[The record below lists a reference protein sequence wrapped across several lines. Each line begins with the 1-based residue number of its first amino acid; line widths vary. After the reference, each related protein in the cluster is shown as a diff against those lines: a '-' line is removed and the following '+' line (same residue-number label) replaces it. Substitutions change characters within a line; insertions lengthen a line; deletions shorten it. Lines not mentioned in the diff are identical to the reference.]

1 MDNKLQNFGR
11 RGTSRSRGKKRGQ
24 FAKKSVVIGRDN
36 NAIAV
41 SKRKAM
47 DREKKELK
55 LCTSESQPA
64 DQNRRIVDL
73 STFESDM
80 FCHECQIPL
89 SILDRTEE
97 TKFGLASVFTVP
109 CAKCHTPYR
118 VRTDKRMSTSNGFAL
133 NSVVALGFFNE

>member
-1 MDNKLQNFGR
+1 MFINSVKILHEYIFYLQ
-11 RGTSRSRGKKRGQ
+11 
-24 FAKKSVVIGRDN
+24 
-36 NAIAV
+36 
-41 SKRKAM
+41 
-47 DREKKELK
+47 KKELK

-64 DQNRRIVDL
+64 NQNRRIVDL
-73 STFESDM
+73 NTFGSDM

-133 NSVVALGFFNE
+133 NSVVALGMF